1 METTYLLLMK
11 SRSHVIKVVPRQIQI
26 RYVTNCSAEEGEIEE
41 VVLDEETAHWPVP
54 PRLRNNLNRIK
65 YEYRAVPL
73 SVYVNGRFVKPADVN
88 DAIKGALVE
97 IHFELHHFSIRKA
110 GHDSFNA
117 TIEQILV
124 LRPGEPRPTTVYK
137 RKNPRDGPIEVKA
150 SPLPQKQSGDGTSK
164 TDENSANKENE
175 GPSLPAKRRTRQ
187 KVKELDDGAKS
198 SISDKRRGKQKA
210 KESEDEIEE
219 HIEN

>member
-1 METTYLLLMK
+1 METMYLLLMK

-26 RYVTNCSAEEGEIEE
+26 RYITNFSAEEGKIEE
-41 VVLDEETAHWPVP
+41 VVLDEETARWPVP
-54 PRLRNNLNRIK
+54 PRLQNNLNRIK
-65 YEYRAVPL
+65 HKYWAVPL
-73 SVYVNGRFVKPADVN
+73 YVYVNGRFVKPADVN
-88 DAIKGALVE
+88 DAIKGVLVE
-97 IHFELHHFSIRKA
+97 IHFELHHFSIWKA
-110 GHDSFNA
+110 GHNSFNV

-124 LRPGEPRPTTVYK
+124 LRPGEPCPTTVYK

-150 SPLPQKQSGDGTSK
+150 SPLLQKQSGDGTSK

-175 GPSLPAKRRTRQ
+175 GPSLPAKCRTRQ
-187 KVKELDDGAKS
+187 KVKELVDGAKS